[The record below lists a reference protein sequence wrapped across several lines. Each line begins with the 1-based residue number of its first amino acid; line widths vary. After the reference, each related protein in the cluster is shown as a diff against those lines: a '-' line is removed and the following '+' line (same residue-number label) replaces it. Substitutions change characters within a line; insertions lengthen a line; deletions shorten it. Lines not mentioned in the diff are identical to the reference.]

1 MGENYKEKAK
11 SPSVLRELA
20 LGRMLDN
27 LGSTSDS
34 EQRYNNGYAHNQLAV
49 FTSWIRAFEKR
60 MAQFVSV
67 LNMEII
73 DAVPVEEKNAEPRK
87 NDFSKIKELVGKGI
101 VVERSIF
108 DNTMTLTNWIENF
121 YQESPSINAR
131 AREDQ
136 KEIGINAFGTAAH
149 TGFQP
154 WGSEEQPLDSD

>member
-1 MGENYKEKAK
+1 MEVDKGKVK

-34 EQRYNNGYAHNQLAV
+34 EQRYNNGYVHNQLPV
-49 FTSWIRAFEKR
+49 FTSWIRAFENR
-60 MAQFVSV
+60 MSTFVSQ
-67 LNMEII
+67 LNMTITEVKEI
-73 DAVPVEEKNAEPRK
+73 PKEKKVEHKFKPE
-87 NDFSKIKELVGKGI
+87 ELVGKGI
-101 VVERSIF
+101 TAQRSIF
-108 DNTMTLTNWIENF
+108 DNTKSLTEWIENF
-121 YQESPSINAR
+121 YQESPSINAK

-154 WGSEEQPLDSD
+154 WGSEEAPLESD